1 MSLWSIT
8 KDLFTA
14 DADSIAAYN
23 GENIS
28 LSDLHDRAINNSQL
42 RDAAASPLITR
53 EKVSSPK
60 MYKYPSNVDDPR
72 QPHSVVFNINVRSNT
87 RDGGIGFAGS
97 LTYGSSASTPFTS
110 AQKNERTKQNRLKSG
125 MLTNIMTGAGLATG
139 ALITGSAVPKAIRAA
154 SGGDA
159 SVLGQ
164 TVVGFV
170 TGAAVT
176 ALGGVAGFAAASAIE
191 GNFETRRL
199 LAAIQLHV
207 SQAPSM
213 SYSAT
218 WDNTELGALGAFGAG
233 FSFGDVLTAGTAD
246 YLTRKIIG
254 AASIIPRELGM
265 VGDLGGAI
273 ESSTKKVN
281 NPYKEQLFKSM
292 GFRKFQFSYKF
303 APRNSAEYASV
314 KEIIRLFKYHMHPEK
329 DKSLLFLQYPS
340 EFDIV
345 YKYKESN
352 NEHISKISTCAL
364 SDMGVTYGGS
374 DGFNTVIGTRGAP
387 SEINITLTFTELE
400 VLTNDRIADGF

>member
-60 MYKYPSNVDDPR
+60 MYKYPFNVGTDER

-87 RDGGIGFAGS
+87 RVGR
-97 LTYGSSASTPFTS
+97 SASTPFTP
-110 AQKNERTKQNRLKSG
+110 AQQNERSKQNRLKPG
-125 MLTNIMTGAGLATG
+125 NLDNIMTGAGLAAG
-139 ALITGSAVPKAIRAA
+139 ALITASKAPKAIRALSA
-154 SGGDA
+154 GESKIISKTIIGGIE
-159 SVLGQ
+159 
-164 TVVGFV
+164 
-170 TGAAVT
+170 GAAVT
-176 ALGGVAGFAAASAIE
+176 AAAGTLGFVAGSLIE
-191 GNFETRRL
+191 GSFETRRL

-218 WDNTELGALGAFGAG
+218 WDNTELGALGAIGAG

-303 APRNSAEYASV
+303 APRNNAEYASV

-329 DKSLLFLQYPS
+329 DVSLLFLQYPS

-345 YKYKESN
+345 YMYKESN
-352 NEHISKISTCAL
+352 NKHISKISTCAL

-374 DGFNTVIGTRGAP
+374 DGFNTVIGTLGAP

-400 VLTNDRIADGF
+400 VLTNDRIDDGF

>member
-1 MSLWSIT
+1 MSLWSFV
-8 KDLFTA
+8 KDIFVADGPEPMATA
-14 DADSIAAYN
+14 ATLSRNDK
-23 GENIS
+23 GELNIRIVEGDEAFS
-28 LSDLHDRAINNSQL
+28 NEERM
-42 RDAAASPLITR
+42 RVRSPT
-53 EKVSSPK
+53 
-60 MYKYPSNVDDPR
+60 MYQYPSNVGTDER

-87 RDGGIGFAGS
+87 RAGGIGFAGS
-97 LTYGSSASTPFTS
+97 TTYGSSASTPFAS
-110 AQKNERTKQNRLKSG
+110 AQQNERTKQNRLKSG
-125 MLTNIMTGAGLATG
+125 MLPSIMTAAGIGTG
-139 ALITGSAVPKAIRAA
+139 LLITGSVAPKAVRAA
-154 SGGDA
+154 AAGDA
-159 SVLGQ
+159 SFLGQ

-176 ALGGVAGFAAASAIE
+176 AVGGAVGFSAASAIE
-191 GNFETRRL
+191 NNFETRRL

-233 FSFGDVLTAGTAD
+233 FSFDDVLTAGTAD

-265 VGDLGGAI
+265 LGDLGGAI
-273 ESSTKKVN
+273 ESSTKKIN

-314 KEIIRLFKYHMHPEK
+314 KEIIKLFKYHMHPEK
-329 DKSLLFLQYPS
+329 DTSKLFLQYPS

-352 NEHISKISTCAL
+352 NENISKISTCAL